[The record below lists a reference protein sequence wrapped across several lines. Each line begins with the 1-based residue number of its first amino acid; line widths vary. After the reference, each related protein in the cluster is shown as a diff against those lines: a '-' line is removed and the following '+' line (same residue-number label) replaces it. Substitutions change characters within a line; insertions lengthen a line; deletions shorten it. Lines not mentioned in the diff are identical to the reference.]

1 MKFTINTKE
10 FKNVMQLVKTVAD
23 SSANAQITAH
33 SICLLRAFPVEKQL
47 KLEFCLNGSF
57 LSYLFEDVK
66 LDTTDEKDVGE
77 ITRSVDLGSL
87 SSLKFSGASV
97 NIILGKSREGNTLE
111 FQSGRLKGKLILSHS
126 DIEKEVES
134 GRPPAESVE
143 LDHTFSIGDFLS
155 ALSAHNYGAHHN
167 AQEAGKRPVRIHNK
181 KYEETDEANILFV
194 SKDRIAAAS
203 FSKPMTTPYKDEF
216 SYYLLP
222 KPFQAVLNAL
232 SHDVSP
238 VFNFGIS
245 KDFWRLHHGQI
256 DVWFPNIIN
265 KVNFE
270 MEDLKNLVDSSPCFT
285 LTAPVDKLRSAL
297 SDLEPFTSDAHL
309 FSKNDMPIIKLS
321 VNKEEAGFFSL
332 NTSKAKDVI
341 VEIEDSEF
349 VVNNLTYDPEESL
362 NLNFKYL
369 SECVAALEGKAKTK
383 AKGKTKKKKEDEDVS
398 EEDKGRCITVVWWP
412 YQDKNSPTKGKAV
425 CLKCDG
431 NYYWLSR
438 VREQI
443 RTI

>member
-33 SICLLRAFPVEKQL
+33 SICLLRAFPIEKQL

-66 LDTTDEKDVGE
+66 LDTKDEKDVGE

-97 NIILGKSREGNTLE
+97 NITLGKSREGNTLE
-111 FQSGRLKGKLILSHS
+111 FQSGRLKGKLILSHA

-134 GRPPAESVE
+134 SRPPAESVE
-143 LDHTFSIGDFLS
+143 LDHTFSISDFLS
-155 ALSAHNYGAHHN
+155 ALSAHNYGVHHN
-167 AQEAGKRPVRIHNK
+167 AQEASKRPVRIHNK

-203 FSKPMTTPYKDEF
+203 FSKPMTTPYKEEF

-256 DVWFPNIIN
+256 DVWFPNIIQ

-270 MEDLKNLVDSSPCFT
+270 MEDLKNLVDTSPCFT

-309 FSKNDMPIIKLS
+309 FSKDDMPIIKLRIE
-321 VNKEEAGFFSL
+321 KEAGFFSL
-332 NTSKAKDVI
+332 DTSKAKDVI

-349 VVNNLTYDPEESL
+349 TINKLTYDPEESL

-369 SECVAALEGKAKTK
+369 SECVAALEGKTKTK
-383 AKGKTKKKKEDEDVS
+383 AKKKKKKDDEDVS
-398 EEDKGRCITVVWWP
+398 EEDKGRCITVQWWP

-425 CLKCDG
+425 CLKCEG

-438 VREQI
+438 VREQT
-443 RTI
+443 RTV